1 MIRHAAYALVFLLV
15 FLFVVAEV
23 QKLDE
28 MNDVII
34 LRAGQ

>member
-1 MIRHAAYALVFLLV
+1 MIRHAAYALVFALV

-28 MNDVII
+28 MNEVPIW
-34 LRAGQ
+34 RPT

>member
-1 MIRHAAYALVFLLV
+1 MIRHAAYALVFLLA

-28 MNDVII
+28 MNEALI
-34 LRAGQ
+34 LRPQ